1 MDNGGG
7 FTRVLSLKDVLTLAF
22 GAMIG
27 FGWVVLSGT
36 WLQGVGSLGAII
48 AFLIGGVLVGTSFQ
62 GRARPDHRDY
72 RRHLERGYR

>member
-7 FTRVLSLKDVLTLAF
+7 FTRVLGLKDVLALAF

-36 WLQGVGSLGAII
+36 WLQGAGSLGAII